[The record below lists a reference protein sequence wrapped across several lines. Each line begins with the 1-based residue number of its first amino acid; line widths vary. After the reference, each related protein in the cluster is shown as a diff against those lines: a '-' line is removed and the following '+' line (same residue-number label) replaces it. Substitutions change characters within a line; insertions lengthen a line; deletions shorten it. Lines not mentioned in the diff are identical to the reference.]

1 MLVRGL
7 RLERT
12 RLETHWT
19 WKMFVEQG
27 EVFIKILRKR
37 FQEAIREVEA
47 ISKLLD
53 QQQVPAKGKVL
64 EIYCLTGKH
73 IVGLAERGY
82 TAVGVDISPV
92 MIKQANELARSMEVL
107 DKASFVVGDPRH
119 ISRVL
124 KKWQGR
130 FDAVL
135 SMYTYL
141 GSYGENTDEEILK
154 QLRRLVTP
162 QGVVILEVDNRDR
175 TLQYLQKS
183 SIYHVDGLEYHVER
197 RLDIEKSSM
206 DNTLSLYT
214 VKGDDLEFKTS
225 IEVKHRI
232 YSLHELIALFNRT
245 GWAYAKSYGSFNLDP
260 ASKDSPSLI
269 VVGQVP

>member
-1 MLVRGL
+1 
-7 RLERT
+7 
-12 RLETHWT
+12 
-19 WKMFVEQG
+19 MFVEQG

-37 FQEAIREVEA
+37 FQEASREVEA
-47 ISKLLD
+47 ISKLLE
-53 QQQVPAKGKVL
+53 QRQVPANGKVL

-73 IVGLAERGY
+73 VVGLAEKGY
-82 TAVGVDISPV
+82 TAVGVDISSV
-92 MIKQANELARSMEVL
+92 MIKQANEFAKSMDVL

-124 KKWQGR
+124 KEWQGR

-135 SMYTYL
+135 SMYTYI

-154 QLRRLVTP
+154 QLSGLVTP
-162 QGVVILEVDNRDR
+162 RGVVILEVDNRDYA
-175 TLQYLQKS
+175 LQHLQKT

-197 RLDIEKSSM
+197 RLNIESSSM
-206 DNTLSLYT
+206 DNTLSLYA
-214 VKGDDLEFKTS
+214 VKGKDLEFKTS
-225 IEVKHRI
+225 IEVSHRI

-245 GWAYAKSYGSFNLDP
+245 GWAYAKSVGSFNLDP

-269 VVGQVP
+269 VVGQVL